1 MGKERLGNADGWL
14 LASGI
19 GAIGYAGHIL
29 CVRAFSLSRV
39 LATLIDAFWVGL
51 QPVRRRRPSAHCEAP
66 SHPHP

>member
-29 CVRAFSLSRV
+29 CVRALRSVYRAV

-51 QPVRRRRPSAHCEAP
+51 QPVRRRRPTPKRAL
-66 SHPHP
+66 